1 MAFTTRKSL
10 LAKVRSGDEVSWR
23 EFYET
28 YKPLILLCGGDMRLT
43 ADEKEELISRVMC
56 EIFQKDIVGKYD
68 PEKIPDGVVFKYDP
82 AKGRFRHFLRK
93 IIRNQALGI
102 IRKRRSHLSL
112 DVPETPEPAAE
123 DKWESDWDLEWRR
136 HLYNMALIELRTHV
150 DTKTYSAFELYA
162 IQGRNPREVAD
173 FLGLSV
179 ASVYTG
185 KSRCIELIKKII
197 RDLEEQ

>member
-28 YKPLILLCGGDMRLT
+28 YKPLILLCGGDHHLT
-43 ADEKEELISRVMC
+43 ADEKEELISKVMC

-102 IRKRRSHLSL
+102 IRKRSRHVSL
-112 DVPETPEPAAE
+112 DGPDAPDPVAE
-123 DKWESDWDLEWRR
+123 DEWESDWAREWQR
-136 HLYNMALIELRTHV
+136 HLYIEALKELKLRV
-150 DTKTYSAFELYA
+150 DAKTYSAFELYA
-162 IQGRNPREVAD
+162 VNCTDIIQADGVAVSD
-173 FLGLSV
+173 GQFRVIICILVGIKHGKVLGV
-179 ASVYTG
+179 
-185 KSRCIELIKKII
+185 
-197 RDLEEQ
+197 